1 MIGTHCNLLLG
12 VLFTLL
18 LQEPEV
24 RIPVTQGIVGCVA
37 TTGELKTANQ
47 RACQTKLD
55 NHIQA
60 AFYRRH
66 KGSYGVPL
74 SLRSLFRT
82 RVLVTVLLVLCV
94 RETLCD
100 VYIIFKNLI
109 MSVYW
114 TSHPT
119 DNTVVLAE
127 PKLGDLIL
135 SPLISI
141 VRMLVP
147 VVKVEISEQSAV
159 LLT

>member
-1 MIGTHCNLLLG
+1 M
-12 VLFTLL
+12 
-18 LQEPEV
+18 
-24 RIPVTQGIVGCVA
+24 
-37 TTGELKTANQ
+37 
-47 RACQTKLD
+47 
-55 NHIQA
+55 
-60 AFYRRH
+60 
-66 KGSYGVPL
+66 
-74 SLRSLFRT
+74 
-82 RVLVTVLLVLCV
+82 
-94 RETLCD
+94 
-100 VYIIFKNLI
+100 YIIFKNLI

-147 VVKVEISEQSAV
+147 VVSVEISEQSAV

>member
-1 MIGTHCNLLLG
+1 M
-12 VLFTLL
+12 
-18 LQEPEV
+18 
-24 RIPVTQGIVGCVA
+24 
-37 TTGELKTANQ
+37 
-47 RACQTKLD
+47 
-55 NHIQA
+55 
-60 AFYRRH
+60 
-66 KGSYGVPL
+66 SYGVPL

-100 VYIIFKNLI
+100 VYIICKNLI
-109 MSVYW
+109 MSVYL

-147 VVKVEISEQSAV
+147 VVSEISEQSAV